1 MEGFFYAIKFVYL
14 KYYSYICY
22 MGETAEERAR
32 RLALEQN
39 GYVNDTRILT
49 NGMTIDA
56 EAELTALL
64 SEQWLNDV
72 CREIIDEVRD
82 EPTVNLVKKYS
93 KGTFKFV
100 NEMKKVEREEYDLI
114 INFFQ

>member
-1 MEGFFYAIKFVYL
+1 
-14 KYYSYICY
+14 

-56 EAELTALL
+56 EAELIALL

-82 EPTVNLVKKYS
+82 EVRDEPTVNLVKKYS
-93 KGTFKFV
+93 KNSFKFV
-100 NEMKKVEREEYDLI
+100 
-114 INFFQ
+114 

>member
-1 MEGFFYAIKFVYL
+1 
-14 KYYSYICY
+14 

-39 GYVNDTRILT
+39 RYVNDTRILT

-56 EAELTALL
+56 EAELIALL
-64 SEQWLNDV
+64 SEQWLDDV
-72 CREIIDEVRD
+72 CRDIIDEFCEETKPDVS
-82 EPTVNLVKKYS
+82 LVKKYS

>member
-1 MEGFFYAIKFVYL
+1 
-14 KYYSYICY
+14 

-39 GYVNDTRILT
+39 GYANATRILT

-56 EAELTALL
+56 EAELIALL

-72 CREIIDEVRD
+72 CREMIDEFGEETNPDVS
-82 EPTVNLVKKYS
+82 LVKRYDRGS
-93 KGTFKFV
+93 FKFV
-100 NEMKKVEREEYDLI
+100 
-114 INFFQ
+114 

>member
-1 MEGFFYAIKFVYL
+1 
-14 KYYSYICY
+14 
-22 MGETAEERAR
+22 MGETAEERLR

-56 EAELTALL
+56 EAELIALL

-72 CREIIDEVRD
+72 CRDMIDEFCEETNPDVS
-82 EPTVNLVKKYS
+82 LVKRYDRGS
-93 KGTFKFV
+93 FKFV
-100 NEMKKVEREEYDLI
+100 
-114 INFFQ
+114 

>member
-1 MEGFFYAIKFVYL
+1 MR
-14 KYYSYICY
+14 
-22 MGETAEERAR
+22 ETAEERAR

-39 GYVNDTRILT
+39 GYANATRILT

-64 SEQWLNDV
+64 SEQWLSGI
-72 CREIIDEVRD
+72 CKGIIDEVREETNPD
-82 EPTVNLVKKYS
+82 VNLVKKYS

-100 NEMKKVEREEYDLI
+100 NKMKEVEKLELKRRYDLI
-114 INFFQ
+114 IKFFQ

>member
-1 MEGFFYAIKFVYL
+1 
-14 KYYSYICY
+14 
-22 MGETAEERAR
+22 MGETAEERRR

-39 GYVNDTRILT
+39 GYVNATRILT

-72 CREIIDEVRD
+72 CREIIDEFREETNPNVS
-82 EPTVNLVKKYS
+82 LVKEYG
-93 KGTFKFV
+93 KGSFKFV
-100 NEMKKVEREEYDLI
+100 
-114 INFFQ
+114 